1 MTTPAR
7 REMTSVLRHPDVAAC
22 RAVLIFANKQDE
34 KGALKSDV
42 ITQHLGL
49 GPVTPATPASLPQA
63 SPNPAAERDDQAGA
77 YLTST
82 VQ

>member
-1 MTTPAR
+1 
-7 REMTSVLRHPDVAAC
+7 MTSVLRHPDVAAC

-49 GPVTPATPASLPQA
+49 GITLYYILVVLLYFKLALSDT
-63 SPNPAAERDDQAGA
+63 
-77 YLTST
+77 LTS
-82 VQ
+82 